1 MCEMLS
7 GFSFSYTKLRSMIT
21 YEFLIGEQAV
31 LVRPKHVD
39 VLLPNLLLD
48 FKVRSVSR
56 PDEEAPIHNEFHVG
70 CPRGLCP
77 GS

>member
-1 MCEMLS
+1 
-7 GFSFSYTKLRSMIT
+7 MIT

-48 FKVRSVSR
+48 FKVRPVSR
-56 PDEEAPIHNEFHVG
+56 PDEQATIHYEFHVG
-70 CPRGLCP
+70 FP
-77 GS
+77 